1 MMLKCCTDELLT
13 RAAFKHHDKKGN
25 STLKH
30 YAALKGFISGY
41 ALLWACVMPGLTQ
54 TLRWCIMTTNELSK
68 AWVS

>member
-1 MMLKCCTDELLT
+1 MHHADTGL
-13 RAAFKHHDKKGN
+13 RA
-25 STLKH
+25 LKH